1 MKRENLGERG
11 WWWQETLIIIMAE
24 KLFVYGSLQSQA
36 VLKVLLGRVPRRRRA
51 ILNGYSRFRVPGR
64 TYPGINEDV
73 NGTVDGNLLS
83 DLTVSETALLDSF
96 EGDEEYVKRKV
107 EVFEEEYR
115 DERVDA
121 YAYVFRNVVTARE
134 DWSLEEFE
142 NFHLEGFLKLC
153 EEFVEEEGQKARDEL
168 RWAKGQEN
176 STGGDGE

>member
-1 MKRENLGERG
+1 
-11 WWWQETLIIIMAE
+11 MAE
-24 KLFVYGSLQSQA
+24 KLFVYGSLQSPG
-36 VLKVLLGRVPRRRRA
+36 VLKVLLGRIPRRRRA
-51 ILNGYSRFRVPGR
+51 KLNGYTRFRVPGR
-64 TYPGINEDV
+64 RYPGINEE
-73 NGTVDGNLLS
+73 GGSCVDGSLLS
-83 DLTVSETALLDSF
+83 DLTVSETVLLDRF
-96 EGDEEYVKRKV
+96 EGEEYLKRKV

-176 STGGDGE
+176 STGCDGE

>member
-1 MKRENLGERG
+1 MKISFGELLAGKR
-11 WWWQETLIIIMAE
+11 IIIMAE
-24 KLFVYGSLQSQA
+24 NLFVYGSLQSAA

-51 ILNGYSRFRVPGR
+51 KLNNYSRFRVPGR
-64 TYPGINEDV
+64 TYPGINEDER
-73 NGTVDGNLLS
+73 GCVDGSLLS
-83 DLTVSETALLDSF
+83 DLTVSETVLLDAF
-96 EGDEEYVKRKV
+96 ESEEYLKRKV
-107 EVFEEEYR
+107 EVFDYR

-142 NFHLEGFLKLC
+142 KFHLEGFLKMC

-176 STGGDGE
+176 SE

>member
-1 MKRENLGERG
+1 
-11 WWWQETLIIIMAE
+11 MAE
-24 KLFVYGSLQSQA
+24 NLFVYGSLQSPA
-36 VLKVLLGRVPRRRRA
+36 VLKVLLGRNPRQRRA

-73 NGTVDGNLLS
+73 NGTVDGSLLS
-83 DLTVSETALLDSF
+83 ELTVSETVLLDAF
-96 EGDEEYVKRKV
+96 EGEEYVKRKV

-115 DERVDA
+115 DERVVA
-121 YAYVFRNVVTARE
+121 KKKEEHEEKLSKLAEAYVFRNVVTARE

-142 NFHLEGFLKLC
+142 RFHLEGFLKLC
-153 EEFVEEEGQKARDEL
+153 EEFVEEEGQKARDQL

>member
-1 MKRENLGERG
+1 MKRENLGEKG

-24 KLFVYGSLQSQA
+24 KLFVYGSLQSPA

-51 ILNGYSRFRVPGR
+51 KLNNYTRFRVPGR

-73 NGTVDGNLLS
+73 NGTVDGSLLS
-83 DLTVSETALLDSF
+83 DLTVSETVLLDAF
-96 EGDEEYVKRKV
+96 EEGEEYVKRKV
-107 EVFEEEYR
+107 EVFEEYR
-115 DERVDA
+115 ERVIAD
-121 YAYVFRNVVTARE
+121 AYVFRNVVTARE

>member
-1 MKRENLGERG
+1 
-11 WWWQETLIIIMAE
+11 MAE
-24 KLFVYGSLQSQA
+24 NLFVYGSLQSPA
-36 VLKVLLGRVPRRRRA
+36 VLKVLLGRNPRQRQA

-73 NGTVDGNLLS
+73 NGTVDGSLLS
-83 DLTVSETALLDSF
+83 ELTVSETVLLDAF
-96 EGDEEYVKRKV
+96 EGEEYVKRKV

-115 DERVDA
+115 DERVVAD
-121 YAYVFRNVVTARE
+121 AYVFRNVVTARE

-142 NFHLEGFLKLC
+142 RFHLEGFLKLC

-168 RWAKGQEN
+168 RWAKGQEK